1 MFAAR
6 SRFVKAKLAAVDA
19 PPLLHPEMA
28 ELQDDA
34 RDLDG
39 EGSTAIGTL
48 QRRLPRL
55 CDRDRGN
62 LAISLAIEV
71 LLSFE
76 DENVRSALCQQQPQQ

>member
-39 EGSTAIGTL
+39 EGSTAI
-48 QRRLPRL
+48 
-55 CDRDRGN
+55 RDP
-62 LAISLAIEV
+62 ATKTPET
-71 LLSFE
+71 
-76 DENVRSALCQQQPQQ
+76 VRP